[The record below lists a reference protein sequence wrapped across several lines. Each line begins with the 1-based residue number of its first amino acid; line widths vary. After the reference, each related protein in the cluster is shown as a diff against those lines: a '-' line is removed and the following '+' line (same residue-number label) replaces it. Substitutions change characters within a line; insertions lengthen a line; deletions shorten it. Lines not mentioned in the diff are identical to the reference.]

1 VLELGLD
8 WLLSLDDDEMEL
20 TLDDVLLRLETL
32 LRLLKEDW
40 LDPLDRLDAELEE
53 LTLDRLLG
61 EDGLL
66 TLDGELWLDKL
77 DTELE
82 LELDG
87 ELELL

>member
-1 VLELGLD
+1 MLELGLD